1 MPSKTPVDPES
12 PVTRAEFRRYQNLIS
27 NLSVVLV
34 LAVGLLCVLTVILC
48 TA

>member
-1 MPSKTPVDPES
+1 MPSNTPDDSQS
-12 PVTRAEFRRYQNLIS
+12 PVTRAEFQRYQRLIS

-48 TA
+48 TT